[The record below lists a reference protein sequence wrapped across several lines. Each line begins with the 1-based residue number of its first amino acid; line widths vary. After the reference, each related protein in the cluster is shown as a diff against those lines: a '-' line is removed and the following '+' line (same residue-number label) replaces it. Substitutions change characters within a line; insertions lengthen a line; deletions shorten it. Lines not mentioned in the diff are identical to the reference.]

1 VFWPTLGRA
10 LLIFLLR
17 VIDVSMGTVRTTMIV
32 RGHRVWAA
40 VIGFFE
46 VTIWI
51 LAIGQVLSNLDSI
64 INVVFYSGGFA
75 AGTVL
80 GMWIGDRLALGHA
93 DVHVVSTKKGE
104 EIADRL
110 RQAGFGATLLRA
122 RGQSGPVS
130 IINVTTSQRTVAEI
144 IRLVNEVDATAF
156 VTVDEARSVVRGYQ
170 RIAK

>member
-1 VFWPTLGRA
+1 MFWTILGRA

-32 RGHRVWAA
+32 RGHRAWAA

-46 VTIWI
+46 VTIWV

-64 INVVFYSGGFA
+64 INILFYSGGFA
-75 AGTVL
+75 AGTIL

-93 DVHVVSTKKGE
+93 DVHIISTKKGE
-104 EIADRL
+104 ELADHL
-110 RQAGFGATLLRA
+110 RRAGFGATLLRA
-122 RGQSGPVS
+122 RGQSGPVA
-130 IINVTTSQRTVAEI
+130 IINVTTPQRTVAEV
-144 IRLVNEVDATAF
+144 IRLVNEIDATAF